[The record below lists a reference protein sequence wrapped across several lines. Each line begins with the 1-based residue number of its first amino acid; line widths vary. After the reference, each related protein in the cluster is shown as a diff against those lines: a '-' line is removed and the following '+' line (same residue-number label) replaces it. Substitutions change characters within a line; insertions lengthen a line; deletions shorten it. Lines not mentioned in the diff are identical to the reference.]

1 VKALLMLGAVLYPLK
16 EYRRP
21 RANRIDGFPLS
32 YYPMFSKHRGPRARV
47 AYAVGITADGT
58 RHHLAHRAVGDGG
71 ENQVRHQLYRVAV
84 KQGQAQEF
92 ADSLAAR
99 IAANPGYPDLV
110 RVEIVRGRFDLDECM
125 LTRRFQGEETVLAV
139 AELPCG
145 SLAVLRPDAAPGP
158 AQAAAERA
166 PMAG

>member
-1 VKALLMLGAVLYPLK
+1 MLGAVLYPLK

-158 AQAAAERA
+158 AQAAAEPT